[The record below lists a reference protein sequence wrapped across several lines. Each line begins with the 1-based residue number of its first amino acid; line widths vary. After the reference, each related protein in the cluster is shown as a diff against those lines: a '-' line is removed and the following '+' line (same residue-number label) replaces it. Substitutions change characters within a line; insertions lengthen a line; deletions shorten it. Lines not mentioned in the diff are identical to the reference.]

1 MVGEGARPTNRESE
15 NFFPFT
21 CELLGSSIFIVLSNS
36 YLNMTN
42 SSCQRQKLK
51 TILPIFNSALVPSR
65 APEPLIFISCANNIS
80 EILITHLSVKS

>member
-21 CELLGSSIFIVLSNS
+21 CVSCWEVAAFSLFFHNS
-36 YLNMTN
+36 HNMTN

-51 TILPIFNSALVPSR
+51 TILPIFQSCPALVLR
-65 APEPLIFISCANNIS
+65 ACSKAFIS
-80 EILITHLSVKS
+80 LSVVQTIFQKFS